1 MVIIVVVITIVD
13 IVKEAIIV
21 LITVTLTMVMSPGS
35 MIIKVVINIIIVTHL
50 PFGTARPPPVQIKSI
65 INELIIY
72 LLMIFDRYPL
82 ELY

>member
-1 MVIIVVVITIVD
+1 MHSQLVIIVVVITIVV

-50 PFGTARPPPVQIKSI
+50 PFEIARPPPVQIKSVI
-65 INELIIY
+65 SLSIDY
-72 LLMIFDRYPL
+72 LLAHDFR
-82 ELY
+82 